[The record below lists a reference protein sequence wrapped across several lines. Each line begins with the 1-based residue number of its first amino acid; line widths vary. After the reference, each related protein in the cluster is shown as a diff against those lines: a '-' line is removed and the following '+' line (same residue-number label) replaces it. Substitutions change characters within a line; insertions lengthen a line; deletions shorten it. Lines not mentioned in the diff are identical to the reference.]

1 MSTVLEP
8 PIAVAEPSRK
18 YTPDELLTITR
29 DAIFELVDGE
39 LVEKKMSIES
49 SWTGMRA
56 GRILGNFAED
66 EKHQLGWV
74 FGSDC
79 GYQCFGRSAKKVR
92 KPDVSFI
99 TLEKLPERRFTGGY
113 AKFPPDLAVEVIS
126 YHDTMEEVE
135 LKIEE
140 YLKAGTRSI
149 WVVHPRARV
158 VAIYRHDGTVLRLR
172 ENDTITE
179 PELLPGFACAV
190 KELLPLPDL
199 TDPYPDGDL

>member
-8 PIAVAEPSRK
+8 PIVGAEPPKK
-18 YTPDELLTITR
+18 YTPDDLLTITR

-49 SWTGMRA
+49 SWIGMRV
-56 GRILGNFAED
+56 GRILGSFAED
-66 EKHQLGWV
+66 EEHPLGWV

-79 GYQCFGRSAKKVR
+79 GYQCFGASALKVR
-92 KPDVSFI
+92 KPDVSFVS
-99 TLEKLPERRFTGGY
+99 LGKLPERRFSGGY
-113 AKFPPDLAVEVIS
+113 AKFAPDLAVEVIS

-140 YLKAGTRSI
+140 YLKAGIRSI

-158 VAIYRHDGTVLRLR
+158 IDVYRQDGTVLRWR

-179 PELLPGFACAV
+179 PELLPGFECPV

-199 TDPYPDGDL
+199 TDPYPNGDL

>member
-8 PIAVAEPSRK
+8 PTSVAEPPKK
-18 YTPDELLTITR
+18 YTPEDLLTITR

-39 LVEKKMSIES
+39 LVEKAMSIES
-49 SWTGMRA
+49 SWIGAVIVRK
-56 GRILGNFAED
+56 LGNFAED
-66 EKHQLGWV
+66 KTQLGWV

-79 GYQCFGRSAKKVR
+79 GYQCFGASARKVR

-99 TLEKLPERRFTGGY
+99 TREKLPERRFTGGY
-113 AKFPPDLAVEVIS
+113 AKFAPDLAVEVIS
-126 YHDTMEEVE
+126 THDTMEEVE

-140 YLKAGTRSI
+140 YLKAGTRSV

-158 VAIYRHDGTVLRLR
+158 IDVYRHDGTVLRLR
-172 ENDTITE
+172 ENDTLKE
-179 PELLPGFACAV
+179 PDLLPDFVCLV